1 MSEEKEKKEFEL
13 HSLKNLL
20 GVKISEY
27 EFLSKLETNELS
39 LLKNQVL
46 SSMQDGQREIFQ
58 TIAKVSRFMPNFLNA
73 KVSHDILGANITA
86 NLSYFLDPKEA
97 IGIASHFSTSFFAD
111 VIEHL
116 VPERISD
123 MIALAPFDQMRKAVN
138 ELIRRENFFVIGS
151 LIDYTPID
159 SVGKIA
165 KGLNNP
171 EYLIRIT
178 YNCQDKS
185 RVLKLFQS
193 FGEDIIRNT
202 VISGMS
208 PELYDQ
214 FRVIYEHADQSLIEF
229 TRNTLEKYPEELSRF
244 NEMVS

>member
-20 GVKISEY
+20 GLNVSEF
-27 EFLSKLETNELS
+27 EFLSKLDTKELS

-46 SSMQDGQREIFQ
+46 SSMQDGQKEIFQ

-73 KVSHDILGANITA
+73 KVSHDILGPHITA
-86 NLSYFLDPKEA
+86 NLAYFLEPKEA
-97 IGIASHFSTSFFAD
+97 ISIASHFSTSFFAD

-116 VPERISD
+116 VPERINE
-123 MIALAPFDQMRKAVN
+123 MIALTPFERMRNAVN

-151 LIDYTPID
+151 LIDYTPIE

-185 RVLKLFQS
+185 RVLKLFQT
-193 FGEDIIRNT
+193 FGEDIVRKTI
-202 VISGMS
+202 VAGLK
-208 PELYDQ
+208 PPLYSQ
-214 FRVIYEHADQSLIEF
+214 IQVIYEHADQTLIEF
-229 TRNTLEKYPEELSRF
+229 TRKTLLNYPEELSQF
-244 NEMVS
+244 DKMVS